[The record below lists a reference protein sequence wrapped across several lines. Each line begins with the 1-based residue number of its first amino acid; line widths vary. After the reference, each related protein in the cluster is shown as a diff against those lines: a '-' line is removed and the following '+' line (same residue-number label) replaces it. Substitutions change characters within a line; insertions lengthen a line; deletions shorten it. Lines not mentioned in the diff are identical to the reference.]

1 MFLSLIFKC
10 NLYAIMVQSNEH
22 VKGSRLKFLQGPK
35 EKKKKKKTINMS
47 ACVCVCKM
55 VDQSWMIVVLSG
67 LYSLLPFILYD
78 LFDR

>member
-1 MFLSLIFKC
+1 MNMYK
-10 NLYAIMVQSNEH
+10 VP
-22 VKGSRLKFLQGPK
+22 GSSFSKDQKR
-35 EKKKKKKTINMS
+35 KKKTINMS

>member
-22 VKGSRLKFLQGPK
+22 VQGSRLKFQQGPK
-35 EKKKKKKTINMS
+35 EKKKNYQYECM
-47 ACVCVCKM
+47 CVCVCKM

-78 LFDR
+78 LFD